1 MQYINPFELLNI
13 TTTNPSNMD
22 GITVNKAKRKLLAE
36 IDLSDTN
43 TIQYKGIELSKS
55 DCIRITDDLD
65 NKDKCEFHLFILQ
78 DKYLNEFLCKGSL
91 LFFDNFRF
99 EYIYK
104 QPEFLDFI
112 SPYFSE
118 KYDYM
123 LSENYKTKNLKNL
136 SRILSIKPIT
146 NERHHDKCFRSTYA
160 FIRSIDEEINN
171 IYTGIKNRQS
181 QYIEN
186 SFFGLPELISDKVE
200 ISLIN
205 ILPSYFQSLRNQL
218 AQTIRNLSTEINND
232 PFSLYEPA
240 FKIIEISNNIL
251 TDGLVKQNVT
261 KAYYVIK
268 KNNES
273 NLFGS
278 TDEEKKTN
286 KYGDEIEIY
295 KDDID
300 YYVDIIRQIDEII
313 WQIERKESTY
323 FKKKFSGL
331 HELLSQKIDI
341 PKLNNKPQIFDYARE
356 RIAIQLEKLS
366 VIIWNEFEVIEASC
380 NIIQLALK
388 INVDEETKAKIKID
402 YDALVSIAEKQKQSG
417 KPISKA
423 PFTGTWGFG
432 IGEVLYGDTIY
443 FTVLMIPILP
453 LSRYRVERFTENN
466 RLNRDN
472 TINAFPKKGVRY
484 YGKLKLKP
492 LQKIWKYGFILGLP
506 LLIIVAIANSNKES
520 VNSRRSNYTS
530 PSTSVSTYNNSKSS
544 NSNNL
549 TLPNP
554 PPPPKLSN
562 NYFPSTE
569 AVKPIYTYPNMDNGN
584 ITGCTSMSP
593 LYDQNI
599 GNKLVISCGNNA
611 DVAVKLIDY
620 ETNQTIRYV
629 YINKN
634 TTFTLTKIPEGKYY
648 LKIAYGEKWGVV
660 AGESNCKGRF
670 TENSLCKKGTEI
682 LDYNIIHY
690 SDGSYQVPSFSLSLN
705 VIFVKDDNSNKFDT
719 DKISENDF
727 YN

>member
-13 TTTNPSNMD
+13 TAINISNID
-22 GITVNKAKRKLLAE
+22 GVTVNKAKRNLLAE
-36 IDLSDTN
+36 IDLGDTN
-43 TIQYKGIELSKS
+43 TIQYKGIELNKS

-118 KYDYM
+118 KYDNL
-123 LSENYKTKNLKNL
+123 LSQNYKKKNLKNV

-146 NERHHDKCFRSTYA
+146 NEEHFEKCYKSTYA
-160 FIRSIDEEINN
+160 YIRSIDEEIN
-171 IYTGIKNRQS
+171 IIIKGIKNNKS
-181 QYIEN
+181 QFIEKN
-186 SFFGLPELISDKVE
+186 FVGLPELIADKADVA
-200 ISLIN
+200 LIN
-205 ILPSYFQSLRNQL
+205 ILPFYFQSLRNQL
-218 AQTIRNLSTEINND
+218 AQTIRNLSTDINNE
-232 PFSLYEPA
+232 PYSLYEPA
-240 FKIIEISNNIL
+240 FKIIEISNNVL
-251 TDGLVKQNVT
+251 SDGLVKQNVT
-261 KAYYVIK
+261 KAYSIIKTNNSDVFTAIK
-268 KNNES
+268 KEDKPKQNNAKIEI
-273 NLFGS
+273 N
-278 TDEEKKTN
+278 N
-286 KYGDEIEIY
+286 DEID
-295 KDDID
+295 K
-300 YYVDIIRQIDEII
+300 YVDIIRQIDEII
-313 WQIERKESTY
+313 FQINQKESEYITNE
-323 FKKKFSGL
+323 FSGL
-331 HELLSQKIDI
+331 YDWLSSIIDV
-341 PKLNNKPQIFDYARE
+341 PKLNSQPKIFDYARE
-356 RIAIQLEKLS
+356 RIANQLKQLSTTILNEYKNVETFFSIIKLAAK
-366 VIIWNEFEVIEASC
+366 IE
-380 NIIQLALK
+380 
-388 INVDEETKAKIKID
+388 VDEETKK
-402 YDALVSIAEKQKQSG
+402 SINEEQKQYG
-417 KPISKA
+417 KPISTT
-423 PFTGTWGFG
+423 PYFDSWFIFG
-432 IGEVLYGDTIY
+432 YKLYGSTRY
-443 FTVLMIPILP
+443 FTILWIPILP
-453 LSRYRVERFTENN
+453 LSRYNVKLVPIKDKTSKKSRLRF
-466 RLNRDN
+466 
-472 TINAFPKKGVRY
+472 
-484 YGKLKLKP
+484 YGELELKP
-492 LQKIWKYGFILGLP
+492 WQKIWKYGFILGLS

-520 VNSRRSNYTS
+520 VNSRSSNYTS
-530 PSTSVSTYNNSKSS
+530 PSTSVNTYKNFKSS

-569 AVKPIYTYPNMDNGN
+569 EVKPIFTYPYMNNGN

-599 GNKLVISCGNNA
+599 DNKLVISCGNNA
-611 DVAVKLIDY
+611 DVAVKLIAY

-690 SDGSYQVPSFSLSLN
+690 SDGRYQVPSFSLSLN

-719 DKISENDF
+719 DKIPENDF
-727 YN
+727 YNE